1 MPVNQSSR
9 TALAFALLAAATLA
23 AAPSAWAQEP
33 GTHEDSRAVEGRM
46 PLSEMVVV
54 VAEGVPREQEYALG
68 TGFRLTRPDLIVTA
82 RHVADQCEPCFVV
95 SWGQDRKAI
104 VESVQRIARPPDA
117 KADIAAL
124 LVESSGPR
132 KHFRLPARPDIE
144 LGRRVGSYGYPVVKS
159 GLTPRLLLG
168 HIQRVYEYEY
178 EDEHGHYRYSARE
191 LSFPS
196 FGGQSGSP
204 VFSNEIGHPGA
215 RENAVAV
222 VTTGTVVQGLDAPHA
237 SASWAVGLSLF
248 PFAEWLSS
256 L

>member
-1 MPVNQSSR
+1 MPAKSSSR
-9 TALAFALLAAATLA
+9 TALAFVFLAAATLA
-23 AAPSAWAQEP
+23 VAPSAWAQEP
-33 GTHEDSRAVEGRM
+33 GTPENSRAVDGRM
-46 PLSEMVVV
+46 LVSEMVVA
-54 VAEGVPREQEYALG
+54 VAEGVPGEQEHALG

-95 SWGQDRKAI
+95 SWEHDGEAI
-104 VESVQRIARPPDA
+104 VESVQRIERPPDS

-132 KHFRLPARPDIE
+132 EHFRLAARRDIE
-144 LGRRVGSYGYPVVKS
+144 LGRRVGSYGYPVVGS

-168 HIQRVYEYEY
+168 HIQRVYVY
-178 EDEHGHYRYSARE
+178 EDEQGRYRYAARE

-204 VFSNEIGHPGA
+204 VFSDENRLGA
-215 RENAVAV
+215 RVNAVAV
-222 VTTGTVVQGLDAPHA
+222 ITASSVVRGLNAPHA
-237 SASWAVGLSLF
+237 FASWAVGLPLF

>member
-1 MPVNQSSR
+1 MPAKPSSR
-9 TALAFALLAAATLA
+9 TPLPFVFLATATLA
-23 AAPSAWAQEP
+23 TAPGAWAQEP
-33 GTHEDSRAVEGRM
+33 GTPERSRAVEGRM
-46 PLSEMVVV
+46 PLAEMVVV
-54 VAEGVPREQEYALG
+54 VAEGVPGEQEYPLG

-95 SWGQDRKAI
+95 SWGQDRMAI
-104 VESVQRIARPPDA
+104 VESVQRIARPPDS

-132 KHFRLPARPDIE
+132 AHFRLTARPDIE
-144 LGRRVGSYGYPVVKS
+144 LGRRVGSYGYPVVGS
-159 GLTPRLLLG
+159 GLTPRLLQG
-168 HIQRVYEYEY
+168 HIQRVYEYE
-178 EDEHGHYRYSARE
+178 DKHGQYRYAARE

-204 VFSNEIGHPGA
+204 VFSNELSPRA

-222 VTTGTVVQGLDAPHA
+222 ITTGTVVRGLDAPHGF
-237 SASWAVGLSLF
+237 ASWAVGLSLF

>member
-1 MPVNQSSR
+1 MPAKLSSR
-9 TALAFALLAAATLA
+9 AALPFVFLAVATLA
-23 AAPSAWAQEP
+23 AAPDVRAQEP
-33 GTHEDSRAVEGRM
+33 GTPKRSRAVEGM
-46 PLSEMVVV
+46 LPLGEMVVV
-54 VAEGVPREQEYALG
+54 VAEGVPGEQESPLG

-95 SWGQDRKAI
+95 SVRQGGKAI
-104 VESVQRIARPPDA
+104 VESVERIARPPDS

-124 LVESSGPR
+124 LVESSVPWQ
-132 KHFRLPARPDIE
+132 HFRLAARRDIE
-144 LGRRVGSYGYPVVKS
+144 LGRRVGSYGYPVVSS

-168 HIQRVYEYEY
+168 HIQRVYVY
-178 EDEHGHYRYSARE
+178 EDEHGRYRYPARE

-204 VFSNEIGHPGA
+204 VFSNEISPRA
-215 RENAVAV
+215 RVNAVAV
-222 VTTGTVVQGLDAPHA
+222 ITASSVVRGLDAPHA
-237 SASWAVGLSLF
+237 FASWAVGLPLF